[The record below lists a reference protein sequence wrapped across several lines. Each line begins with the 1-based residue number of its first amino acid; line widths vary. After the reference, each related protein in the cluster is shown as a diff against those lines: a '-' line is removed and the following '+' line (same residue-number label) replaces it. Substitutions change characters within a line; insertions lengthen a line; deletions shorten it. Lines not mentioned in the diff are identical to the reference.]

1 MIYKLKC
8 NFKKC
13 VCVGVCVW
21 SSIEDGSV
29 QNFVQLVSVSFF
41 EFYHLYLH
49 AHGM

>member
-8 NFKKC
+8 NFKKY

-21 SSIEDGSV
+21 SSIEDA
-29 QNFVQLVSVSFF
+29 FF

>member
-1 MIYKLKC
+1 MC
-8 NFKKC
+8 VW
-13 VCVGVCVW
+13 VCVGDLPT
-21 SSIEDGSV
+21 IEDGSV